1 MANTLVVVTIQVI
14 FPNIPGADIVSFWY
28 RHHPDGACDP
38 EVGSNHY
45 YHPFWKLQT
54 PQSVVSS

>member
-28 RHHPDGACDP
+28 FHHPDGDCDP
-38 EVGSNHY
+38 EVG
-45 YHPFWKLQT
+45 
-54 PQSVVSS
+54 